1 MMKSKTKSSHTVG
14 TIPKSNVKIVER
26 GKIDTPNT
34 QTHNCPP
41 SLSNTDIQQ
50 KVAGLN
56 QFYLHKPALPA
67 KRRGHAN
74 VIHT

>member
-1 MMKSKTKSSHTVG
+1 MKNKKFPHCRNNSKIKCQNRRKRQNRHPKHT
-14 TIPKSNVKIVER
+14 
-26 GKIDTPNT
+26 NT